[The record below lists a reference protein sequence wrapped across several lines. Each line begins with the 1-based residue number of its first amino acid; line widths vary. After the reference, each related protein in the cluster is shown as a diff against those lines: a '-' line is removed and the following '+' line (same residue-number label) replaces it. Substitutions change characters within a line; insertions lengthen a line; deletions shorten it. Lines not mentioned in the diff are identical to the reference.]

1 MAKQLPGLPAPR
13 PWGAVHCAQV
23 LLGRVVRPPPPPPRV
38 RARRNGGLRFPS
50 LLGWS
55 LGPLA
60 PSEHDGAGRGRWDIK
75 VPSPRTNW
83 RDGSLQADPR
93 GPHGRARGA
102 GLHPGTCPC
111 PTAPSALPVA
121 SACAEARQ
129 WGLGGSPRPP
139 PRPSC
144 TLGLPLH
151 PLGSS
156 CILHPGSSCEPRSP
170 WLPGAPLGSPCPPQT
185 PQNPLNPLFPLNPL
199 HSGAAPHPQLSPAPH
214 WALAP
219 PSGEGTVQPQAPEGD
234 GARLRAGGCWHRPPA
249 PAPAPIPA
257 RVHLPT
263 SAPQLV

>member
-1 MAKQLPGLPAPR
+1 MGCWGCLPLRSPSRPFASPR
-13 PWGAVHCAQV
+13 TLRAGGATIPSAEPGSLWGQGAGGVGTPEVPTWPSSSQ
-23 LLGRVVRPPPPPPRV
+23 GSRPPGHGEPCTVPRSSWAGLCGPRHPPRV

-139 PRPSC
+139 PDHPALSASLC
-144 TLGLPLH
+144 TPWAHPASSTQAHPVNPALHGCLGLP
-151 PLGSS
+151 
-156 CILHPGSSCEPRSP
+156 
-170 WLPGAPLGSPCPPQT
+170 
-185 PQNPLNPLFPLNPL
+185 
-199 HSGAAPHPQLSPAPH
+199 
-214 WALAP
+214 WALPAHP
-219 PSGEGTVQPQAPEGD
+219 
-234 GARLRAGGCWHRPPA
+234 RLPKTP
-249 PAPAPIPA
+249 
-257 RVHLPT
+257 
-263 SAPQLV
+263 